1 MVSKSIPLVGY
12 RIYIRK
18 NIMKNAPIK
27 EVIKKE
33 YVKCAKDPVYFLK
46 KYCVV
51 QHPMKGKVPFHLY
64 EYQEKSLE
72 TFEEHRF
79 NVILKAR
86 QLGLSTLTAGYSL
99 WMMTFHSDK
108 NILVIATKQDT
119 AKNLVTKVRVMHANL
134 PSWLKQKCVEDNKLS
149 LRYINGSQVKA
160 VASGEEAGRSEAL
173 SLLILDEAAFIDK
186 IETIWAAASQTLS
199 TGGKC
204 IALSTPNGVGNWFH
218 KTWEGAENGTN
229 DWNFIRLHW
238 NLHPER
244 NDEWRAEQ
252 DKLLGPSLAAQECD
266 CDFITSGQSVID
278 GVILE
283 EYRETHVQ
291 DPLEKRGVDSNLWVW
306 QPPNYTKDY
315 VLSADVSRGDGS
327 DYSAFH
333 VMEIES
339 MEQVAE
345 YKGRISTKDFGNLC
359 VNVATEYNN
368 ALLVVENNN
377 IGWAALQQCI
387 DRGYENL
394 FYMSKDLKYVDTEH
408 QMSNKYRV
416 SDRNMVAG
424 FSMTMKTRPLVVSK
438 LEEYFREKT
447 VIVRSNRL
455 IDELFV
461 FIYNNNKAEA
471 MQGYNDDLVM
481 SFALTLW
488 VRDTALRLRN
498 EGIELTKRTL
508 SGASSQMIPVKPT
521 YENDSWE
528 MEVGPNGERESLD
541 WLIN

>member
-1 MVSKSIPLVGY
+1 MTPTPL
-12 RIYIRK
+12 
-18 NIMKNAPIK
+18 K

-33 YVKCAKDPVYFLK
+33 YVKCAKDPAYFMK

-51 QHPMKGKVPFHLY
+51 QHPIKGKVPFHLW
-64 EYQEKSLE
+64 EFQEKTLK
-72 TFEEHRF
+72 TFDEHRF

-99 WMMTFHSDK
+99 WMMTFHQDK

-149 LRYINGSQVKA
+149 LRYNNGSQVKA
-160 VASGEEAGRSEAL
+160 VSSGEDSGRSEAL

-186 IETIWAAASQTLS
+186 IEPIWAAASQTLS

-204 IALSTPNGVGNWFH
+204 IALSTPNGIGNWFH
-218 KTWEGAENGTN
+218 KTWVGAEEGIN
-229 DWNFIRLHW
+229 DWNFIKLHW

-244 NDEWRAEQ
+244 NDDWREEQ
-252 DKLLGPSLAAQECD
+252 NRLLGPSLAAQECD
-266 CDFITSGQSVID
+266 CDFLTSGQTVID
-278 GVILE
+278 GVILD
-283 EYRETHVQ
+283 EYKQTHVY
-291 DPLEKRGVDSNLWVW
+291 DPLEKRGIDSNLWIW
-306 QPPNYTKDY
+306 QPANYTRDY
-315 VLSADVSRGDGS
+315 VVSADVSRGDGS
-327 DYSAFH
+327 DFSAFH
-333 VMEIES
+333 VIDVENL
-339 MEQVAE
+339 EQVAE
-345 YKGRISTKDFGNLC
+345 YRGKISTKDFGNLC
-359 VNVATEYNN
+359 VNTAIEYNN

-394 FYMSKDLKYVDTEH
+394 FYTSKDLKYVDTEH
-408 QMSNKYRV
+408 QMTNRYR
-416 SDRNMVAG
+416 STERNMVAG
-424 FSMTMKTRPLVVSK
+424 FSMTMKTRPLVIAK
-438 LEEYFREKT
+438 LDEYFREKS

-471 MQGYNDDLVM
+471 MTGYNDDLVM
-481 SFALTLW
+481 SLAIGLW
-488 VRDTALRLRN
+488 VRDTALRLKA
-498 EGIELTKRTL
+498 EGIELQRKTL
-508 SGASSQMIPVKPT
+508 SGISSQMLPQKPT

-528 MEVGPNGERESLD
+528 WEIGPDKKRESLD
-541 WLIN
+541 WLIK

>member
-1 MVSKSIPLVGY
+1 M
-12 RIYIRK
+12 
-18 NIMKNAPIK
+18 
-27 EVIKKE
+27 
-33 YVKCAKDPVYFLK
+33 
-46 KYCVV
+46 
-51 QHPMKGKVPFHLY
+51 
-64 EYQEKSLE
+64 
-72 TFEEHRF
+72 
-79 NVILKAR
+79 
-86 QLGLSTLTAGYSL
+86 
-99 WMMTFHSDK
+99 
-108 NILVIATKQDT
+108 
-119 AKNLVTKVRVMHANL
+119 
-134 PSWLKQKCVEDNKLS
+134 
-149 LRYINGSQVKA
+149 
-160 VASGEEAGRSEAL
+160 
-173 SLLILDEAAFIDK
+173 
-186 IETIWAAASQTLS
+186 
-199 TGGKC
+199 
-204 IALSTPNGVGNWFH
+204 
-218 KTWEGAENGTN
+218 
-229 DWNFIRLHW
+229 
-238 NLHPER
+238 
-244 NDEWRAEQ
+244 
-252 DKLLGPSLAAQECD
+252 
-266 CDFITSGQSVID
+266 
-278 GVILE
+278 
-283 EYRETHVQ
+283 
-291 DPLEKRGVDSNLWVW
+291 EKRGVDSNLWIW
-306 QPPNYTKDY
+306 KPPNYTKDY
-315 VLSADVSRGDGS
+315 VLSADVSRGDGT

-377 IGWAALQQCI
+377 IGWATLQQCI

-438 LEEYFREKT
+438 LEEYFREKS

-498 EGIELTKRTL
+498 EGIQLTKRTL
-508 SGASSQMIPVKPT
+508 SGVASQMIPQKPT
-521 YENDSWE
+521 NKTNSWE
-528 MEVGPNGERESLD
+528 MEIGPNGEKENLD

>member
-1 MVSKSIPLVGY
+1 
-12 RIYIRK
+12 
-18 NIMKNAPIK
+18 MKRGQLK

-33 YVKCAKDPVYFLK
+33 YTKCAKDPAYFLK

-51 QHPMKGKVPFHLY
+51 QHPIRGKVPFHLY
-64 EYQEKSLE
+64 DYQEKSLY
-72 TFEEHRF
+72 TFEDYRF
-79 NVILKAR
+79 NIVLKAR

-99 WMMTFHSDK
+99 WMMTFHGDK

-134 PSWLKQKCVEDNKLS
+134 PSWLKEKCVEDNKLS
-149 LRYINGSQVKA
+149 LRYSNGSQVKA
-160 VASGEEAGRSEAL
+160 VASGYEAGRSEAL

-186 IETIWAAASQTLS
+186 IDGIWAAASQTLS

-218 KTWEGAENGTN
+218 KIWVDAEEGIN

-244 NDEWRAEQ
+244 GDEWRKEQ
-252 DKLLGPSLAAQECD
+252 DRLLGPSLAAQECD

-278 GVILE
+278 GKILE
-283 EYRETHVQ
+283 EYQQTQVR
-291 DPLEKRGVDSNLWVW
+291 DPLEKRGIDSNLWIW
-306 QPPNYTKDY
+306 QPANYTKDY
-315 VLSADVSRGDGS
+315 VLSADVSRGDGT

-333 VMEIES
+333 VMEVES

-359 VNVATEYNN
+359 VNTATEYNN

-408 QMSNKYRV
+408 QMSNKYRI

-438 LEEYFREKT
+438 LEEYFREKS
-447 VIVRSNRL
+447 VIVHSNRL

-471 MQGYNDDLVM
+471 MQGYNDDLVI

-498 EGIELTKRTL
+498 EGIELTKKTL
-508 SGASSQMIPVKPT
+508 SGASSQMLPQKPS

-528 MEVGPNGERESLD
+528 WEVGPRREKESLD
-541 WLIN
+541 WLIK